1 MKKKF
6 LSLALAAVMAVGAT
20 FAFVGCDSKNDNGG
34 NGDNGGKGDGQLQI
48 TDTTQKELLNNMAT
62 MPLEY
67 AHLNARLNLDS
78 SGEASSSL
86 RGLNATIDMYAHLVE
101 SDITADL
108 TMMVSSAK
116 TATSEGGSSY
126 VLAFMREDYT
136 YMGMGTWETANVAAG
151 NWDDLYAALKN
162 ENSTVS
168 LLRQSSSGT
177 ALPGGALGEGAS
189 GGAAMGGQVAAIAE
203 MIPIDLVKSLLAN
216 IPALVG
222 GAEVKAA
229 DGGYTVTYDLVAALQ
244 TLANN
249 LGVLAENV
257 TADTTVNELLN
268 KDLIRNLFTT
278 LFNGITAKQILD
290 LDVLEMAPQIKELL
304 PAAAEGQSVYDYVKG
319 LASNKDLYANT
330 LGATLEGDSDSPVK
344 ATTFGEL
351 TVYELCY
358 TFSEDLEKGDVTRYV
373 DMVKGYLAK
382 VKDNFINGICQ
393 IVSEQS
399 GETASAN
406 LGAKITLNFGAD
418 KKFKS
423 MEYNIDPFAIST
435 SGKDSFSV
443 DMTCVYKL
451 EALDSYTF
459 KDLKGMKYMDTATQ
473 SSGVIA

>member
-20 FAFVGCDSKNDNGG
+20 FAFAGCDSKNDKDSDNGG
-34 NGDNGGKGDGQLQI
+34 NGDGQLQI
-48 TDTTQKELLNNMAT
+48 TDKTQQELLNNMAT

-136 YMGMGTWETANVAAG
+136 YMGSGTWETAKVTPG
-151 NWDDLYAALKN
+151 NWDNLYAELKN
-162 ENSTVS
+162 TESGVS
-168 LLRQSSSGT
+168 LIRQSSSGT
-177 ALPGGALGEGAS
+177 ALPGGAPGEGAP
-189 GGAAMGGQVAAIAE
+189 GAAMGGQVAAIAE

-268 KDLIRNLFTT
+268 KDLIKNLFTT

-319 LASNKDLYANT
+319 LASNKDFYANT

-351 TVYELCY
+351 TVYELAY
-358 TFSEDLEKGDVTRYV
+358 TVDNGVEKGDVTRYV

-382 VKDNFINGICQ
+382 VKDNLINGLCQ

-399 GETASAN
+399 GDTASAN

-423 MEYNIDPFAIST
+423 MEYNIDPFAFST
-435 SGKDSFSV
+435 TGTDSFSV

-459 KDLKGMKYMDTATQ
+459 KDLKGMKYMDVATQ